1 MTGPSPRDGREPVGA
16 AVTVTPASRTLLAL
30 AAIAISFAAADTYV
44 VVLALPDM
52 MTSVGLETEELQ
64 RAAPI
69 VSGFL
74 LGYVAILPLIG
85 RISDLRGRVP
95 VLIGSLVVF
104 AVGSLVTAAAYD
116 LETVVA
122 GRLVQG
128 IGGGGLIPPT
138 LALVADLW
146 PPQRRGLPLGVVGA
160 VQELGSVIGPLYGA
174 VVLAVGD
181 WRAIFWFNC
190 AVALVLVA
198 AILPLRAARVVA
210 RAERPADGAAAPGA
224 RGRFDWLGAALAVV
238 TLAGVALVMIAP
250 TRFVQDVE
258 IGRAYLPVTG
268 DSRWLTPLALATFG
282 VLALLVVRLATARR
296 PLVDWRAWPT
306 LARETD
312 LWGALLLTVA
322 LGAVIVTFASAEPER
337 GAVSPDAPWLVPL
350 AVVAFVGFVVRQ
362 RTART
367 PLIPRGALSARPAWG
382 AVVVSFFVGA
392 SLIAALVD
400 IPFFARLT
408 VFRDSQLDAALVLV
422 TFLVALPIGAVAGG
436 YLLRRVPAHLL
447 TAVAMLL
454 SAVAFW
460 HMATWDATSL
470 ENRVETWSLVLG
482 GLGFG
487 LAIAPVNAAL
497 LAHTAD
503 AVHGVASA
511 LLIVARMVG
520 MLLGISA
527 LTTIGLRAFYTA
539 SDRIAPVSELCGAGG
554 NLCQAY
560 KDAVRDAGIAQLHSV
575 FVGAAVC
582 AVIAAVLSL
591 VLLRPVTDA
600 TPARPAD

>member
-1 MTGPSPRDGREPVGA
+1 MTSPA
-16 AVTVTPASRTLLAL
+16 AIRPASRILLAL

-52 MTSVGLETEELQ
+52 MTSVGIPTEELQ

-74 LGYVAILPLIG
+74 LGYVAVLPLIG

-95 VLIGSLVVF
+95 VLLGSLVIF
-104 AVGSLVTAAAYD
+104 AVGSIVTAAAYN

-122 GRLVQG
+122 GRLIQG

-146 PPQRRGLPLGVVGA
+146 PPHRRGLPLGIVGA
-160 VQELGSVIGPLYGA
+160 VQELGSVLGPLYGA

-181 WRAIFWFNC
+181 WRAIFWLNC
-190 AVALVLVA
+190 AIGLVLAA
-198 AILPLRAARVVA
+198 AIVPLRP
-210 RAERPADGAAAPGA
+210 RPRSLSLSKGAATTT
-224 RGRFDWLGAALAVV
+224 GRFDWSGAVLAVLALAG
-238 TLAGVALVMIAP
+238 LSLVMLAP
-250 TRFVQDVE
+250 TSLVQDVE
-258 IGRAYLPVTG
+258 LGRAYLPVTG
-268 DSRWLTPLALATFG
+268 SSRWLTPLALVTFG
-282 VLALLVVRLATARR
+282 LAALLLLRIATARH
-296 PLVDWRAWPT
+296 PLVAWRSWPA

-312 LWGALLLTVA
+312 LWGALLLTIG
-322 LGAVIVTFASAEPER
+322 LGAVIVTFASAEPESA
-337 GAVSPDAPWLVPL
+337 AVSPGAPFLVPVAVL
-350 AVVAFVGFVVRQ
+350 AFIGFALRQ
-362 RTART
+362 RAAEQ
-367 PLIPRGALSARPAWG
+367 PLVPRGALTARPAWG
-382 AVVVSFFVGA
+382 AIVVSFFVGA
-392 SLIAALVD
+392 ALIAALVD

-408 VFRDSQLDAALVLV
+408 VHRDSQLDAALVLV
-422 TFLVALPIGAVAGG
+422 KFLVALPVGALLGG
-436 YLLRRVPAHLL
+436 WLLRKVPAHVL
-447 TAVAMLL
+447 TSVAMVM

-460 HMATWDATSL
+460 HMSTWDATAL
-470 ENRVETWSLVLG
+470 DQQVETLSLVLG

-487 LAIAPVNAAL
+487 LAIAPVNAVL

-527 LTTIGLRAFYTA
+527 LTTIGLRAFYNA
-539 SDRIAPVSELCGAGG
+539 SDKIPPVAELCGADST
-554 NLCQAY
+554 LCQAY
-560 KDAVRDAGIAQLHSV
+560 RDAARDAAITQLHAV

-582 AVIAAVLSL
+582 AVIAAVLAAL
-591 VLLRPVTDA
+591 LLRPVGHA
-600 TPARPAD
+600 SEPAA

>member
-1 MTGPSPRDGREPVGA
+1 MTAHEGSTA
-16 AVTVTPASRTLLAL
+16 ITPASRALLTL
-30 AAIAISFAAADTYV
+30 AAIAVAFAAADTYV

-74 LGYVAILPLIG
+74 LGYVAILPLVG

-95 VLIGSLVVF
+95 VLLASLVVF

-116 LETVVA
+116 LETIVA
-122 GRLVQG
+122 GRLIQG

-146 PPQRRGLPLGVVGA
+146 PPQRRGLPLGIVGA
-160 VQELGSVIGPLYGA
+160 VQELGSVLGPLYGA

-181 WRAIFWFNC
+181 WRAIFWLNC
-190 AVALVLVA
+190 AIGLVLVA
-198 AILPLRAARVVA
+198 AMLPLRPPSLSNGPVSLSKGPFDELEGR
-210 RAERPADGAAAPGA
+210 G
-224 RGRFDWLGAALAVV
+224 RGRFDWLGALLAALS
-238 TLAGVALVMIAP
+238 LAGLSLVMLAP
-250 TRFVQDVE
+250 TRLVQDVE

-268 DSRWLTPLALATFG
+268 ESRWLTPLALATFALAALF
-282 VLALLVVRLATARR
+282 VLRLATARR
-296 PLVDWRAWPT
+296 PLVDWRAWPA

-312 LWGALLLTVA
+312 LWGALLLTIA
-322 LGAVIVTFASAEPER
+322 LGAVIVTFASAEPES
-337 GAVSPDAPWLVPL
+337 GGVSPGAPWLVPV
-350 AVVAFVGFVVRQ
+350 AVVAAIGFVVRQ
-362 RTART
+362 RRASR
-367 PLIPRGALSARPAWG
+367 PLIPRGALSSRPAWG
-382 AVVVSFFVGA
+382 AIVVSFFVGSA
-392 SLIAALVD
+392 LIAALVD

-408 VFRDSQLDAALVLV
+408 VYRDSQLDAALVLV
-422 TFLVALPIGAVAGG
+422 RFLVALPIGALLGG
-436 YLLRRVPAHLL
+436 LLLRRFPAHVL

-460 HMATWDATSL
+460 HMTTWDATSL
-470 ENRVETWSLVLG
+470 DHPIETWSLVLG

-487 LAIAPVNAAL
+487 LAIAPVNAVL

-503 AVHGVASA
+503 DVHGVSSA

-527 LTTIGLRAFYTA
+527 LTTIGLQAFYAA
-539 SDRIAPVSELCGAGG
+539 SDKIAPVAEICGAGAT
-554 NLCQAY
+554 LCDDY
-560 KDAVRDAGIAQLHSV
+560 KDAVRDAGIAQLHAV

-582 AVIAAVLSL
+582 AVIAAVLAL
-591 VLLRPVTDA
+591 VLLRPGADT
-600 TPARPAD
+600 ARVEA